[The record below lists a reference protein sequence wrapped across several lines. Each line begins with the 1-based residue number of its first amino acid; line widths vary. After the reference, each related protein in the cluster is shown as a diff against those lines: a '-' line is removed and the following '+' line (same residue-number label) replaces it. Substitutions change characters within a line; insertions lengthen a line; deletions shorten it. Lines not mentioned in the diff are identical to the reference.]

1 MTSPVPSTARPVIN
15 VARLPASAIDHRS
28 PIWWGNLLLL
38 FIETTM
44 FVLMVGAYFYVRQN
58 YNVWPPPQVNS
69 PFALLRPVPTLSLPL
84 ISLVILT
91 VSAAPMIW
99 ADRAALRGNE
109 GAVKTAMTLAVIFG
123 GVLIAVRFREFRYL
137 NCRWDDHAYSGIIW
151 TITGMHLL
159 HLIVG
164 TAENLLL
171 TAWLYLKGMDDKH
184 ARDVRVGAVY
194 WYWIVGI
201 WWILFAVIFFSPRL
215 WPQGQL

>member
-1 MTSPVPSTARPVIN
+1 MTPSPASTLRPVIS
-15 VARLPASAIDHRS
+15 VARLPASAVDHRS

-84 ISLVILT
+84 VSLAILT
-91 VSAAPMIW
+91 LSAAPMIW
-99 ADRAALRGNE
+99 ADRAALHGKE
-109 GAVKTAMTLAVIFG
+109 GAVKVAMTLAVILG
-123 GVLIAVRFREFRYL
+123 GVLIGLRFREFRYL

>member
-1 MTSPVPSTARPVIN
+1 MSQPLESSPRSIIS
-15 VARLPASAIDHRS
+15 VARLPKTVLDHRA

-44 FVLMVGAYFYVRQN
+44 FALLVGAYFYVRQN

-84 ISLVILT
+84 ISLFVLT
-91 VSAAPMIW
+91 LSALPMIV
-99 ADRAALRGNE
+99 ADRAALRRNE
-109 GAVKTAMTLAVIFG
+109 GLVKLMMVLCVVFG
-123 GVLIAVRFREFRYL
+123 AVLIALRFREFRYL

-151 TITGMHLL
+151 TMTGMHLL

-164 TAENLLL
+164 TAENVLL
-171 TAWLYLKGMDDKH
+171 TTWLFVHGMDDKH

-201 WWILFAVIFFSPRL
+201 WWILFAVIFYGPRF